1 MQRDGD
7 DPAVTPPARRLSRP
21 KDTSMDKLKGSAKR
35 PAPGAVLAAAALAA
49 AFVWAYYPT
58 LERLLL
64 AWRDQPDYSHGFFVV
79 PVAIFILWARRA
91 NFPGLSG
98 GLAWGGLGL
107 LALSVLVRML
117 GAFYYLDAADGW
129 SILFWV
135 GGAVWFL
142 CGWRVFWWSLPAVLF
157 LWFMVPLP
165 FRMEHALS
173 RPMQHVA
180 TAASA
185 WVLQCLGQP
194 ALAENNVLLL
204 GNQRIGIEEACSGL
218 RIFVGIVALAFV
230 FVVLVRRTW
239 WEKAILL
246 ASVLPVA
253 LVANVTRIVATSLL
267 MQWFDSASAHQRIH
281 DWAGYVMI
289 PFAAVLFA
297 LVLWYLG
304 ALIRTGEVT
313 DAGEAAIHQLAEA

>member
-1 MQRDGD
+1 MNE
-7 DPAVTPPARRLSRP
+7 A
-21 KDTSMDKLKGSAKR
+21 MDKLKGNAGR
-35 PAPGAVLAAAALAA
+35 LAAGAVLAGV
-49 AFVWAYYPT
+49 FVWAYYPT
-58 LERLLL
+58 VERLLR
-64 AWRDQPDYSHGFFVV
+64 AWRDQPDYSHGYFVV

-91 NFPGLSG
+91 SFPGLSG
-98 GLAWGGLGL
+98 RLAWAGLGL
-107 LALSVLVRML
+107 IVLSVLVRML
-117 GAFYYLDAADGW
+117 GALYYLDAADGW
-129 SILFWV
+129 SILFWA

-165 FRMEHALS
+165 FRVEHALS

-180 TAASA
+180 TSASA

-218 RIFVGIVALAFV
+218 RIFVGIIALAFI

-246 ASVLPVA
+246 ASIAPVA
-253 LVANVTRIVATSLL
+253 LVANVTRIVVTTLL
-267 MQWFDSASAHQRIH
+267 MQRFDSASAHQLIH
-281 DWAGYVMI
+281 DWAGYVMV
-289 PFAAVLFA
+289 PYAAVLFA
-297 LVLWYLG
+297 LVLWYLS
-304 ALIRTGEVT
+304 ALIRTGVVT
-313 DAGEAAIHQLAEA
+313 DAGEAALHQLAGA